1 MNMKDIIADEFR
13 QLPRRLGGLRGV
25 LVLAAMIALGT
36 VPVYRFGLSF
46 LDPLIL
52 LAYCCLAVLFSSAF
66 VVRSFMEGTQTPY
79 VSDRDWVLG
88 KVLAATLYGWLAFV
102 LILGAAL
109 MALRRAPAL
118 PALLAVGLVA
128 FSLAFAIS
136 GLGAVAALSSY
147 TPASARQLLRLGFF
161 FVLLLL
167 AGGSQFAPQSWR
179 DFGVSLLAGST
190 FARTMLVLSAICL
203 LTGAAAVRK
212 AMAILASRR
221 TGLSIL

>member
-1 MNMKDIIADEFR
+1 MNIKDVIADEFR

-25 LVLAAMIALGT
+25 LILVAMIALGAL
-36 VPVYRFGLSF
+36 PVYRFGLSF
-46 LDPLIL
+46 LDPLVL
-52 LAYCCLAVLFSSAF
+52 LAYCCFAVLFSSAF

-79 VSDRDWVLG
+79 VSDRDWILG

-102 LILGAAL
+102 LILGVAL
-109 MALRRAPAL
+109 MALRRAPAPSTLL
-118 PALLAVGLVA
+118 PVALVA
-128 FSLAFAIS
+128 FCLAFAIS

-147 TPASARQLLRLGFF
+147 TPASARQLLRLGIF

-179 DFGVSLLAGST
+179 DFGASLLAGRT
-190 FARTMLVLSAICL
+190 FVRTMLLLSAFGL

-221 TGLSIL
+221 AGLSIL